1 MKSRQNLFI
10 ISPLLILLVLTVSA
24 RAQQAETSVSM
35 KPVGPEAFAVMSRF
49 FDYDRSMPLDART
62 VARQE
67 TPEYLREKIV
77 FRSTGDKRVPGY
89 LAIPKN
95 GKAPFPVALLL
106 HGIGSSKESWWQDDS
121 FQTGGLLTKQLI
133 ASGIAVLTLDAEYHG
148 ERLAYN
154 DFESPT
160 VFTFEKGWMMR
171 ARDMIVQTAV
181 DHRRAL
187 DYLATRN
194 DIDLTR
200 AGMIGYSM
208 GGMLTIQLTAL
219 DPRIKASVASVS
231 PILKE
236 PGSALAV
243 YNFAPYFKDTP
254 FLLLGGKTDTMNYTV
269 EEAQRLVDLVPGASK
284 EISFYESGHKLP
296 PEWTNRASE
305 WMKKELSKN
314 SSAK

>member
-10 ISPLLILLVLTVSA
+10 ISSLLILLVLAVSA
-24 RAQQAETSVSM
+24 PAQQAETSVSM
-35 KPVGPEAFAVMSRF
+35 KPVGEEAFAVMSRF

-121 FQTGGLLTKQLI
+121 FQTGGLLTKNLL

-171 ARDMIVQTAV
+171 ARDMIVQTAI

-187 DYLATRN
+187 DYLATRG
-194 DIDLTR
+194 DIDIART
-200 AGMIGYSM
+200 GMIGYSM
-208 GGMLTIQLTAL
+208 GGMIALQLTAL

-243 YNFAPYFKDTP
+243 YNFAPYFKNTP
-254 FLLLGGKTDTMNYTV
+254 FLLLAGKTDTMNYTV
-269 EEAQRLVDLVPGASK
+269 EEAQKLVELVPGSSK

-296 PEWTNRASE
+296 LEWTNRASE
-305 WMKKELSKN
+305 WMKKELEKN
-314 SSAK
+314 FSVK